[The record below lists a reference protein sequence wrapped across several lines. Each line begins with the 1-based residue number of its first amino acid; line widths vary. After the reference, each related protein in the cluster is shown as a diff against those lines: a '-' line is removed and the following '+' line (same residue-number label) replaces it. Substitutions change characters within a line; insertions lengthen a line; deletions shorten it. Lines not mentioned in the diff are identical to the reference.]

1 MSHIPRRATQ
11 HGIFLS
17 GCETTPPVLKPGQT
31 ELQRQDLYSKEA
43 KPVQEPYLIQD
54 QLADSIY
61 NKQIANITLPEDYKN
76 PQQPLAPPSVT
87 CGGEAGG
94 TAHWVSEY
102 KASLNHAFSEEAEF
116 GNAYIAHEVVGQA
129 PALLGQCNVNSSYQ
143 EEFGKYRS
151 NPRDRIGQIIKNP
164 IDAGTTKGTK
174 HIPGYQGFVPGNT
187 FSEEV
192 ARVERGDFNRS
203 VDKTNTEQTYH
214 TNIIGY
220 SGHAP
225 LSARN
230 ERGGRKPT
238 TRTVYGHD
246 FSCPLSK
253 RDGVTAD
260 VEARKG

>member
-17 GCETTPPVLKPGQT
+17 GCETSPPVLKPGQT

-43 KPVQEPYLIQD
+43 KPVQEPYLFQD
-54 QLADSIY
+54 QFVDTIY
-61 NKQIANITLPEDYKN
+61 NKQIARITLPEDYED
-76 PQQPLAPPSVT
+76 PTTTLAPPSVT

-102 KASLNHAFSEEAEF
+102 KASLNQATCEDAEF
-116 GNAYIAHEVVGQA
+116 GNAYMAYEDLGQP
-129 PALLGQCNVNSSYQ
+129 PALLGQCNVTSSYQ

-151 NPRDRIGQIIKNP
+151 NPRDRIGKIIKKP
-164 IDAGTTKGTK
+164 IDAGTTKGTR
-174 HIPGYQGFVPGNT
+174 HIPGYQGFIPGNT

-192 ARVERGDFNRS
+192 ARVEEGNFNRA
-203 VDKTNTEQTYH
+203 VDKTNIEQTYH
-214 TNIIGY
+214 TNVIGY
-220 SGHAP
+220 SGHSP
-225 LSARN
+225 LSACN

-246 FSCPLSK
+246 FQCPRSK
-253 RDGVTAD
+253 
-260 VEARKG
+260 